1 MQSQPDERKGAH
13 IMTITKDDFN
23 AYERVRRLGVVN
35 MFDVRTVGQLSGLTK
50 PQIIAI
56 MKEYRTL
63 NVLFTRQE
71 QASVTI
77 QAKET
82 Q

>member
-1 MQSQPDERKGAH
+1 
-13 IMTITKDDFN
+13 MTITKDEFN

-35 MFDVRTVGQLSGLTK
+35 MFDVRTVGQLTGLTK